1 LEDCISRFFYGYD
14 GIFFVVV
21 VFSTRSPKNSLQG
34 ISNHFAP
41 VTTST
46 STIGSGDVLG
56 GKVVTEEG
64 ASQSSTAQHEY
75 TVV

>member
-1 LEDCISRFFYGYD
+1 M
-14 GIFFVVV
+14 FFVVV

-34 ISNHFAP
+34 ILNHFAP
-41 VTTST
+41 DTASTST
-46 STIGSGDVLG
+46 SGRGDVLG

-64 ASQSSTAQHEY
+64 ALQSSTAHDEF